1 MTAEAWKK
9 LVTVPF
15 SDEILDKGFTNARKA
30 ADNVY
35 DPNKTFRVKKQMTR
49 MIQASVDTMAEQ
61 LMSCLLYTSPSPR
74 DS

>member
-1 MTAEAWKK
+1 MSGVAWKK

-35 DPNKTFRVKKQMTR
+35 DPNKTFRVKNK
-49 MIQASVDTMAEQ
+49 
-61 LMSCLLYTSPSPR
+61 
-74 DS
+74 